1 MSNLP
6 LTNLTI
12 DAIHQEIGGTTETE
26 VSLNDSDVRAIAV
39 TDSNYDG
46 GDGINTTAS
55 TTIAMGE
62 FRNAINAS
70 LSGWPTGGIG
80 EDGSPL
86 LGWGTMLYSNANF
99 AQVVS
104 TWGVEALDETN
115 DRIVHK
121 SYTQNSGSAAS
132 YTYAYQS
139 YTGLDGG
146 TLQVNM
152 SWSVTTGGTGG
163 GGASSSQPPSSQN
176 NSWDDVGSLGRLYTW
191 SVTQSSGSGNS
202 TMEGSATFKVRILK
216 DSVYYPSTSGYS
228 SGSQS
233 INMSASRAPSGGPGG
248 GL

>member
-12 DAIHQEIGGTTETE
+12 DAIHDEVGGTTGTE
-26 VSLNDSDVRAIAV
+26 VSLNDSDVRAISV

-46 GDGINTTAS
+46 GDGINTTNE
-55 TTIAMGE
+55 TTISMGE

-70 LSGWPTGGIG
+70 LTGWPSGPGDT
-80 EDGSPL
+80 SPV
-86 LGWGTMLYSNANF
+86 LGWGTEVYSNANF

-104 TWGVEALDETN
+104 TWGVDALDETN

-163 GGASSSQPPSSQN
+163 NARQSAQPSSSFN
-176 NSWDDVGSLGRLYTW
+176 NSWENVGAFGKLYTW
-191 SVTQSSGSGNS
+191 SVTMNSGSGSS

-228 SGSQS
+228 SGSQT
-233 INMSASRAPSGGPGG
+233 IGMSAFRGAGGGG

>member
-6 LTNLTI
+6 TTNLTI
-12 DAIHQEIGGTTETE
+12 DAIHDEVGGTSQTE

-39 TDSNYDG
+39 TDSNFDG
-46 GDGINTTAS
+46 GDGIDTTNES
-55 TTIAMGE
+55 TISMGE
-62 FRNAINAS
+62 FRNAVNAS
-70 LSGWPTGGIG
+70 LSGWPSGIG
-80 EDGSPL
+80 NQSPAP
-86 LGWGTMLYSNANF
+86 GWGTMYYTNANF
-99 AQVVS
+99 AQVTAS
-104 TWGVEALDETN
+104 WGVDALDETN

-121 SYTQNSGSAAS
+121 SFTQNSGSASS

-163 GGASSSQPPSSQN
+163 GGSSNSQPPSSQN
-176 NSWDDVGSLGRLYTW
+176 NSWDNVGSTGRVYTW
-191 SVTQSSGSGNS
+191 SVTQNSGTGTS
-202 TMEGSATFKVRILK
+202 TMEGTTTFKVRILK

-228 SGSQS
+228 SGTQY
-233 INMSASRAPSGGPGG
+233 IDLGANRAQSGGGGG

>member
-6 LTNLTI
+6 LANLTM

-26 VSLNDSDVRAIAV
+26 VTLNDSDVRAIAV
-39 TDSNYDG
+39 TDSAYDG
-46 GDGINTTAS
+46 GDGINTTPS
-55 TTIAMGE
+55 SEISMGE

-70 LSGWPTGGIG
+70 LSGWPSGISNN
-80 EDGSPL
+80 SPAP
-86 LGWGTMLYSNANF
+86 GWGTMYYTNATF
-99 AQVVS
+99 AQVVA
-104 TWGVEALDETN
+104 TWGVDALDETN

-163 GGASSSQPPSSQN
+163 GGSSNSEPPSSQN
-176 NSWDDVGSLGRLYTW
+176 NSWEDVGSTGKLYTW
-191 SVTQSSGSGNS
+191 SVTQNSGSGTS
-202 TMEGSATFKVRILK
+202 TMDGTATFKVRILK

-228 SGSQS
+228 SGTQY
-233 INMSASRAPSGGPGG
+233 IDITANRATSGGPGG

>member
-39 TDSNYDG
+39 TDSTYDG

-70 LSGWPTGGIG
+70 LSGWPSGIG
-80 EDGSPL
+80 NSSPVI
-86 LGWGTMLYSNANF
+86 GWGTMVYSNANF
-99 AQVVS
+99 AQVVA
-104 TWGVEALDETN
+104 TWGVDALDETN

-121 SYTQNSGSAAS
+121 SYTQNSGSSAS
-132 YTYAYQS
+132 FTYAYQS

-163 GGASSSQPPSSQN
+163 AARQSAQPSSSLN
-176 NSWDDVGSLGRLYTW
+176 NSWENVGATGKLYTW
-191 SVTQSSGSGNS
+191 SVTMTSGSGSS
-202 TMEGSATFKVRILK
+202 TMEGNATFKVRILK
-216 DSVYYPSTSGYS
+216 DSVYYPSTDGYS
-228 SGSQS
+228 SGSQT
-233 INMSASRAPSGGPGG
+233 IGISASRNQSGGGGG

>member
-12 DAIHQEIGGTTETE
+12 DAIHDEVGGTTGTE
-26 VSLNDSDVRAIAV
+26 VSLNDSDVRAISV

-46 GDGINTTAS
+46 GDGINTTNE
-55 TTIAMGE
+55 TTISMGE

-70 LSGWPTGGIG
+70 LSGWPSGLGNS
-80 EDGSPL
+80 SPAP
-86 LGWGTMLYSNANF
+86 GWGTMYYTNSGITEVTA
-99 AQVVS
+99 
-104 TWGVEALDETN
+104 TWGVDALDETN

-163 GGASSSQPPSSQN
+163 GGSGSQQPPSSEN
-176 NSWDDVGSLGRLYTW
+176 NSWEDATNFGQLYTW
-191 SVTQSSGSGNS
+191 KVSQNSGSGTS
-202 TMEGSATFKVRILK
+202 TMSGTTTFKVRILK

-228 SGSQS
+228 SGSQT
-233 INMSASRAPSGGPGG
+233 IDISANRALSGGPGG
-248 GL
+248 GGL